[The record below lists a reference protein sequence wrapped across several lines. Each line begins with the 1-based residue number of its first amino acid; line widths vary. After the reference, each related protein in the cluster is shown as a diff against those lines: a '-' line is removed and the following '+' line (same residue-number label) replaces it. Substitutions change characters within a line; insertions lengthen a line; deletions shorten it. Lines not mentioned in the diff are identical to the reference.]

1 MTSIVNFE
9 ERMKGSNTLTN
20 EFFASMNRLHDA
32 KITGALKEDELSKLL
47 ILENKFFANLVRRGK
62 RSEEDVEAYDNNMPN
77 GKYPIGI
84 YPHKDLTLANS
95 TVKQTNT
102 AALFDA
108 ETLSSRMQFSD
119 SYSKGLR
126 KVS

>member
-9 ERMKGSNTLTN
+9 ERMKSTNTLTN
-20 EFFASMNRLHDA
+20 EFFSAFNRMHDA
-32 KITGALKEDELSKLL
+32 KLSGALKEDELSNLL
-47 ILENKFFANLVRRGK
+47 ILENKFFANLVSKGLK
-62 RSEEDVEAYDNNMPN
+62 TEEDVETYENDMAT
-77 GKYPIGI
+77 GKMPIGT
-84 YPHKDLTLANS
+84 YPHKGLDLAFS
-95 TVKQTNT
+95 SIKQTDT

-108 ETLSSRMQFSD
+108 ETINKRTQMPE

>member
-9 ERMKGSNTLTN
+9 ERMKSAGTLTN
-20 EFFASMNRLHDA
+20 EFFDSLNRLHDA
-32 KITGALKEDELSKLL
+32 KLTGALKKDEYSKLL
-47 ILENKFFANLVRRGK
+47 IFEDKFFANLVRKGLK
-62 RSEEDVEAYDNNMPN
+62 TEEDVQTYETDMAT
-77 GKYPIGI
+77 GKTPIGN
-84 YPHKDLTLANS
+84 YPHEDLSLAFN

-108 ETLSSRMQFSD
+108 ETLNRKTEIAD
-119 SYSKGLR
+119 SYSKGLK

>member
-9 ERMKGSNTLTN
+9 ERMKGTGNLTD
-20 EFFASMNRLHDA
+20 EFFNSFNRMYDA
-32 KITGALKEDELSKLL
+32 KLNGALKEDELSKLL
-47 ILENKFFANLVRRGK
+47 ILENKFFANLVRKGK
-62 RSEEDVEAYDNNMPN
+62 KSEEDVETYDNDMPS
-77 GKYPIGI
+77 GIYPIGI
-84 YPHKDLTLANS
+84 YPHKDISLAQN

-108 ETLSSRMQFSD
+108 ETINKRTQMPE

-126 KVS
+126 KAG

>member
-9 ERMKGSNTLTN
+9 ERMKSSGTLVD
-20 EFFASMNRLHDA
+20 EFFALYNRIYDA
-32 KITGALKEDELSKLL
+32 KLTGSLKENEYSKLL
-47 ILENKFFANLVRRGK
+47 ILENKFFANLVRRGL
-62 RSEEDVEAYDNNMPN
+62 RTEEDVETYENDIPN
-77 GKYPIGI
+77 GNYPIGN
-84 YPHKDLTLANS
+84 YDHKDIKFAKDTIR
-95 TVKQTNT
+95 QTNA

-108 ETLSSRMQFSD
+108 ETLGRRTQID